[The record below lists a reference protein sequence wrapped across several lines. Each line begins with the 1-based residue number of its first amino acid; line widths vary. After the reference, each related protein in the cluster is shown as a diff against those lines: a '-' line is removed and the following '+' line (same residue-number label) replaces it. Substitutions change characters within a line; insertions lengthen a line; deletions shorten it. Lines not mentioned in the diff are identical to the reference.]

1 MMASNVFNDS
11 QDSDIIIQF
20 GDNKVYAHRVILRM
34 WSPYFDRALRS
45 NFAVAKS
52 PVFHLGGDDD
62 VGAVYAILRH
72 MYNMPYNKHPANR
85 PPFGNDLKHHIE
97 VFKVADKYDCLSLRH
112 IAQMGFRYEVSWL
125 VRTEFIAGIQY
136 LTGYIAQICGP
147 NAPYL
152 ADPSLRNHLI
162 EVCIENFGKLAENT
176 VFQGQLE
183 EGRLFDA
190 DASTKILAKVG
201 SRVQDGGMSFKRRRI
216 L

>member
-1 MMASNVFNDS
+1 MADSLRKEHFLLKKPEPEPLDVFNDS

-34 WSPYFDRALRS
+34 RSPYFDRALRS

-52 PVFHLGGDDD
+52 PVFHLDGDDD
-62 VGAVYAILRH
+62 IDAIYAMLRH
-72 MYNMPYNKHPANR
+72 
-85 PPFGNDLKHHIE
+85 I
-97 VFKVADKYDCLSLRH
+97 VFKVADKYDCPSLRH
-112 IAQMGFRYEVSWL
+112 IAQMAFRYEADWL
-125 VRTEFIAGIQY
+125 VGTSANDALNLIL

-147 NAPYL
+147 DAPCL

-162 EVCIENFGKLAENT
+162 EICIENFGKLADDT
-176 VFQGQLE
+176 VFQAQLE
-183 EGRLFDA
+183 KGRLFDA

-201 SRVQDGGMSFKRRRI
+201 SRVQDGGRPLKRRRI

>member
-1 MMASNVFNDS
+1 MASTATTPS
-11 QDSDIIIQF
+11 GPKI
-20 GDNKVYAHRVILRM
+20 YAHRIILRM

-45 NFAVAKS
+45 HFAVAKS

-62 VGAVYAILRH
+62 VGAVYAMLRH
-72 MYNMPYNKHPANR
+72 VYNMPYNKHPANKSL
-85 PPFGNDLKHHIE
+85 FGNYLKHHFE
-97 VFKVADKYDCLSLRH
+97 VFKVADKHDYPSLRH
-112 IAQMGFRYEVSWL
+112 IAQKEFIYEVNRL
-125 VRTEFIAGIQY
+125 VRTEVFAGIQF

-147 NAPYL
+147 DAPYL
-152 ADPSLRNHLI
+152 ADPSMRIHLI

-190 DASTKILAKVG
+190 DAATKILAKVG